1 MKKVHIMRWAVQ
13 DWRTSRVRARSAMT
27 GDPMLRTVY
36 LEALWALHEH
46 GGELP
51 ADPDAL
57 ADELMLPAEEI
68 ARCLP
73 ILDALGRRPGARGGL
88 VVEGGLLRNVRVTE
102 DLRETRN
109 YLAEQADFGKA
120 SAEARRSKL
129 GTAQPKAK
137 RPSPE
142 GRPAPAEGTF
152 GIPSDA
158 PEGDPEEP
166 SGSLEGLPNLPLP
179 LPLPSH
185 CQERNPPNPPAAAGG
200 PAARQTH
207 VGDQLPDGRTVL
219 EVDDLGPVVVAKPEP
234 RRPGEGEIRSAVDR
248 IVAVAVAAGV
258 PPFDR
263 GGRRRIRER
272 LLGGETEA
280 QLRESYARAGADY
293 RAQQLPPLD
302 AGQASDFHATIAAI
316 RARTASPAVV
326 TSASTRASPPPDT
339 ESPVDDED
347 ERQALRLVGAG
358 GRP

>member
-1 MKKVHIMRWAVQ
+1 MKVHIMRWAVQ

-57 ADELMLPAEEI
+57 ADELMLPADEI

-73 ILDALGRRPGARGGL
+73 ILDALARRPGARGGL

-102 DLRETRN
+102 DLRQTHN
-109 YLAEQADFGKA
+109 YLAEQAEHGKA

-129 GTAQPKAK
+129 GTAQPKA
-137 RPSPE
+137 RRSSSE
-142 GRPAPAEGTF
+142 GQSSPAEGTF
-152 GIPSDA
+152 GPPSET
-158 PEGDPEEP
+158 PEGRPIEP
-166 SGSLEGLPNLPLP
+166 SGSPERLPNLPLPLP

-185 CQERNPPNPPAAAGG
+185 CQERNPPNPPAVAGG
-200 PAARQTH
+200 LSARETR

-219 EVDDLGPVVVAKPEP
+219 EVDDLGPVVLAKPEP
-234 RRPGEGEIRSAVDR
+234 RGEGEIRRAVER
-248 IVAVAVAAGV
+248 IVAVAVDAGM
-258 PPFDR
+258 PPLDR

-280 QLRESYARAGADY
+280 QLRESYTRAGADY
-293 RAQQLPPLD
+293 RAQQLPPIEPD
-302 AGQASDFHATIAAI
+302 RAADFRATIAAI
-316 RARTASPAVV
+316 RGRTALPA
-326 TSASTRASPPPDT
+326 PPDDLGH
-339 ESPVDDED
+339 DDDAD
-347 ERQALRLVGAG
+347 EAQALRLVGAG
-358 GRP
+358 GRS